1 MLKCRALSQGRLE
14 NNCFQIS
21 EDLCI
26 AGVSQEE
33 YEGVQTFVN
42 HSCDPNLGMAGNV
55 VMVAI
60 RDIEPG
66 EELALDYAM
75 LGNSS
80 DKVMDCCCAA
90 PSCRKIVAFHDWRL
104 PELQARYKG
113 YFSCAEARIRSAQEL

>member
-66 EELALDYAM
+66 EELALD
-75 LGNSS
+75 
-80 DKVMDCCCAA
+80 
-90 PSCRKIVAFHDWRL
+90 
-104 PELQARYKG
+104 
-113 YFSCAEARIRSAQEL
+113 